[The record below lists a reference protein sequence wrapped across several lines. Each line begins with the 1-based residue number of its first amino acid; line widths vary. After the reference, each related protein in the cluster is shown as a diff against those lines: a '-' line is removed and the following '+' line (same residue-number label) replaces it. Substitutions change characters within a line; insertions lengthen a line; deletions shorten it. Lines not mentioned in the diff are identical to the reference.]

1 VSQAWVSEG
10 RRGIAPVLDTFV
22 DTKVAAL
29 QRDVL
34 DDRSSAVAM
43 MARLRRS
50 ASSETRFS
58 AAWDDVLRGMPTELM
73 GHGDDPSATERAAF
87 HALALYARHQQSR
100 ARAMHQQGVGLG
112 QGVHRLAVSLA
123 DEDAVL
129 RRFHALGTAES
140 FAEVVHHLR
149 GLIGQLRAADIGL
162 DYGSLARDLLDLQD
176 PRRRGK
182 VRLRWSR
189 DYYRSRAKTESDSSS
204 GRGDGPPRTEQAA
217 HPSHEIG
224 D

>member
-1 VSQAWVSEG
+1 
-10 RRGIAPVLDTFV
+10 
-22 DTKVAAL
+22 VAAL

-34 DDRSSAVAM
+34 GDRSSAVAK

-50 ASSETRFS
+50 AGSEARFS
-58 AAWDDVLRGMPTELM
+58 AAWDDVLVGMPTELM
-73 GHGDDPSATERAAF
+73 GRGDDPAATERAAF

-100 ARAMHQQGVGLG
+100 PRPMHQQGVGLG
-112 QGVHRLAVSLA
+112 RSVHRLALSIG
-123 DEDAVL
+123 DEDPVL

-140 FAEVVHHLR
+140 FAEVVYHLR

-162 DYGSLARDLLDLQD
+162 DYGSLARDLLNLQD
-176 PRRRGK
+176 PRRSGS

-189 DYYRSRAKTESDSSS
+189 DYYRSRANAESDSAS
-204 GRGDGPPRTEQAA
+204 GQGDGSSVTEPNAE
-217 HPSHEIG
+217 PSNDEIG